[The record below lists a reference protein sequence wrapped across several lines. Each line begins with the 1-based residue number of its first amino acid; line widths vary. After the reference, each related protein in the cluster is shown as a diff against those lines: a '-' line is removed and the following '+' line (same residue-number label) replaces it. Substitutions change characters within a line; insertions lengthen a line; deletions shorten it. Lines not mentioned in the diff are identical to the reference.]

1 MCPQPTIEQ
10 SKKAINIYLCYAY
23 DVYKDKA
30 LIDELDKHLSSL
42 ERQGQ
47 IMIWSVRKVSAGKE
61 LLREIHNYLNSA
73 DIILLLV
80 SVGFMSSDDS
90 YRVQMQRAM
99 EQRERGEA
107 RVIPVILKPVDWQ
120 DAPFGKLQP
129 LPTNGKPITRWPNRD
144 EAFLDVTNGIKQV
157 INEIIANT
165 LSKLSIPP
173 NHDELSSEEASI
185 PNKQQ
190 ITSEREAMTSDVTLI
205 DASLDP
211 HESP

>member
-61 LLREIHNYLNSA
+61 LLREIDNYLNSA

-99 EQRERGEA
+99 ERHKRGEA
-107 RVIPVILKPVDWQ
+107 RVIPVILKPVDWKE
-120 DAPFGKLQP
+120 APFGKLQP
-129 LPTNGKPITRWPNRD
+129 LPTNGKPITSWPNRD
-144 EAFLDVTNGIKQV
+144 EAFL
-157 INEIIANT
+157 
-165 LSKLSIPP
+165 IPMKV
-173 NHDELSSEEASI
+173 HTYRA
-185 PNKQQ
+185 
-190 ITSEREAMTSDVTLI
+190 
-205 DASLDP
+205 
-211 HESP
+211 